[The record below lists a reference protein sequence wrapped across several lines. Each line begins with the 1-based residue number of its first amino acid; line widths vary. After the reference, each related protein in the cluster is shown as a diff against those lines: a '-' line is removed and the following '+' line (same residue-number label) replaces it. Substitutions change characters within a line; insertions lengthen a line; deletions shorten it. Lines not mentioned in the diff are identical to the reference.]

1 MRSRLWRR
9 KISGRAAKTRGK
21 RKGVDN
27 PMRKKRIASSGEA
40 AAIRRDRTPVR
51 GGAVGRF
58 FRRLL
63 RVKQTR
69 SLTGDLL
76 NLLVLAMFSVIMII
90 PMLYVI
96 NNSLK
101 PLSEL
106 FLYPPRFF
114 VENPTFDNFLELG
127 SLMSNTW
134 VPMSRYLFNTVF
146 VTAAGS
152 GLHVIFSSMAAYVL
166 EKHRFHGRNLF
177 FSVVVLTLMFSPTVT
192 AIPNFI
198 ILSNLHLV
206 DTYTSLIWPAIGS
219 SLGLFLMKQFM
230 GSVHDSILEAA
241 KIDGAG
247 ELRIFF
253 RVVMPSVKPAWMTL
267 IIFSV
272 QSLWNANG
280 GVSIHSEQLKPLTYA
295 LGQIAAG
302 GVRRAGASAAVSV
315 VMMIVPIT
323 IFIITQ
329 SNILD
334 TMTASGIKE

>member
-1 MRSRLWRR
+1 MEKKTITPAGKTAALRRERL
-9 KISGRAAKTRGK
+9 
-21 RKGVDN
+21 
-27 PMRKKRIASSGEA
+27 
-40 AAIRRDRTPVR
+40 PVH

-58 FRRLL
+58 FRHLL

-69 SLTGDLL
+69 SVAGDMF
-76 NLLVLAMFSVIMII
+76 NLLVLALFSVVMVI
-90 PMLYVI
+90 PILYVI
-96 NNSLK
+96 NNAFK

-114 VENPTFDNFLELG
+114 VENPTFDNFLDLG

-146 VTAAGS
+146 VTTAGT

-166 EKHRFHGRNLF
+166 EKHRFRGRELF
-177 FSVVVLTLMFSPTVT
+177 FSVVVLSMLFSPTVT
-192 AIPNFI
+192 SIPNFI

-206 DTYTSLIWPAIGS
+206 DTYASLILPAIGS

-230 GSVHDSILEAA
+230 GNVHDSILEAA
-241 KIDGAG
+241 KMDGAG
-247 ELRIFF
+247 EVRIFF
-253 RVVMPSVKPAWMTL
+253 SVVMPSVKSAWMTL

-280 GVSIHSEQLKPLTYA
+280 GVSIRSEQLKPLTYA

-315 VMMIVPIT
+315 VMMIVHST

>member
-1 MRSRLWRR
+1 MSKKTGEMAVIGRERSARH
-9 KISGRAAKTRGK
+9 
-21 RKGVDN
+21 
-27 PMRKKRIASSGEA
+27 
-40 AAIRRDRTPVR
+40 
-51 GGAVGRF
+51 GGPVGRF
-58 FRRLL
+58 LRHLL

-69 SLTGDLL
+69 SVTGDLL
-76 NLLVLAMFSVIMII
+76 NLLVLALFSVVMVI
-90 PMLYVI
+90 PILYVL
-96 NNSLK
+96 NNAFK

-114 VENPTFDNFLELG
+114 VQNPTFDNFLDLG
-127 SLMSNTW
+127 TLMSNTW

-146 VTAAGS
+146 VTVAGT

-166 EKHRFHGRNLF
+166 EKHRFYGRNLF
-177 FSVVVLTLMFSPTVT
+177 FSVVVLTLLFSPTVT
-192 AIPNFI
+192 SIPNFI

-206 DTYTSLIWPAIGS
+206 DTYASLILPAIGS

-230 GSVHDSILEAA
+230 GNVHDAILEAA
-241 KIDGAG
+241 RIDGAG
-247 ELRIFF
+247 EVRIFF
-253 RVVMPSVKPAWMTL
+253 KVVMPSVKSAWLTL

-272 QSLWNANG
+272 QGLWNANG
-280 GVSIHSEQLKPLTYA
+280 GVSIRSEQLKPLTYA

>member
-1 MRSRLWRR
+1 MHNKEMAASGKTAASRRERPARAGWF
-9 KISGRAAKTRGK
+9 GRLL
-21 RKGVDN
+21 
-27 PMRKKRIASSGEA
+27 
-40 AAIRRDRTPVR
+40 
-51 GGAVGRF
+51 
-58 FRRLL
+58 RRLL

-69 SLTGDLL
+69 SIAGDLL
-76 NLLVLAMFSVIMII
+76 NLAVLAAFSVVMII
-90 PMLYVI
+90 PILYVI
-96 NNSLK
+96 NNAFK

-114 VENPTFDNFLELG
+114 VENPTFDNFLDLG
-127 SLMSNTW
+127 SLMSNAW

-146 VTAAGS
+146 VTVTGT
-152 GLHVIFSSMAAYVL
+152 GLHVIFASMAAYVL
-166 EKHRFHGRNLF
+166 EKHRFYGRNLF
-177 FSVVVLTLMFSPTVT
+177 FSVVVLTLLFSPTVT

-206 DTYTSLIWPAIGS
+206 DTYASLILPAVGS

-230 GSVHDSILEAA
+230 GNVHDSILEAA

-253 RVVMPSVKPAWMTL
+253 SVVMPGVKSAWMTL

-272 QSLWNANG
+272 QNLWNANG
-280 GVSIHSEQLKPLTYA
+280 GVSIRSEQLKPLTYA
-295 LGQIAAG
+295 LSQIAAG

-329 SNILD
+329 SNIMD